1 MAAFRR
7 MAHVANNRRS
17 DEETDE
23 ETMMVDEK
31 IDQVRNRAYQIWE
44 RKGRPQGRDL
54 EHWLEAERELEAEDE
69 RNHGAKKEEAGL
81 EAARAYNRDVQ
92 EFGRHENVEAKA
104 QEAKHAI
111 ESAEASELER
121 AEAVGKSRS
130 RSKT

>member
-1 MAAFRR
+1 MAQ
-7 MAHVANNRRS
+7 VANNRRS
-17 DEETDE
+17 DEET
-23 ETMMVDEK
+23 MMMEK

-54 EHWLEAERELEAEDE
+54 EHWLEAEREFEADDD

-104 QEAKHAI
+104 EEAKDTI
-111 ESAEASELER
+111 EGPEASELER
-121 AEAVGKSRS
+121 AEAIGKSRS
-130 RSKT
+130 RSKA

>member
-1 MAAFRR
+1 MA
-7 MAHVANNRRS
+7 
-17 DEETDE
+17 DER
-23 ETMMVDEK
+23 
-31 IDQVRNRAYQIWE
+31 IDQLRIRAYQIWE

-54 EHWLEAERELEAEDE
+54 EHWLEAERELEAED
-69 RNHGAKKEEAGL
+69 RKPRAKKEEAGL

>member
-17 DEETDE
+17 DE